1 MDTPEIDIIDRI
13 IYEAGGVPHGPH
25 FCLGTHL
32 ARLELNVIFD
42 VLRERMPD
50 IEQAGQVRRL
60 RSNFI
65 MGVKELP
72 VRFTP
77 SPTRG

>member
-1 MDTPEIDIIDRI
+1 M
-13 IYEAGGVPHGPH
+13 
-25 FCLGTHL
+25 
-32 ARLELNVIFD
+32 IFD

-50 IEQAGQVRRL
+50 ISQAGDVRRL

-77 SPTRG
+77 SPRRS